1 MEVLQDVPV
10 NDGGGLMDNIGL
22 INSLIVDCNN
32 STKALVSGNYVLY
45 SSINVQMVQKLTELK
60 KGVKNDTEG
69 LMKQIEDLKN
79 LLGVERGQE
88 NAAGSVYNPLDG
100 TLEGREESLRD
111 VIAAEGGG
119 LEPDTDH
126 AGT

>member
-45 SSINVQMVQKLTELK
+45 SSINVQMVQKLNNLK
-60 KGVKNDTEG
+60 EGVKNDTEG

-88 NAAGSVYNPLDG
+88 NVAGSVYNTLDG
-100 TLEGREESLRD
+100 TMEGREESLRD
-111 VIAAEGGG
+111 VITAEGGG
-119 LEPDTDH
+119 LEPDPDH

>member
-1 MEVLQDVPV
+1 MEAVRDLPV

-22 INSLIVDCNN
+22 IDSLIVDCNN
-32 STKALVSGNYVLY
+32 ATKALVCGNYIQHA
-45 SSINVQMVQKLTELK
+45 SIMVNMVKKLSNLK
-60 KGVKNDTEG
+60 AGVKNDTEG

-100 TLEGREESLRD
+100 TMEGREESLRD
-111 VIAAEGGG
+111 VITAEGGG

>member
-45 SSINVQMVQKLTELK
+45 SSINVQMVQKLNNLK
-60 KGVKNDTEG
+60 EGVKNDTEG

-100 TLEGREESLRD
+100 TMEDREESLRD
-111 VIAAEGGG
+111 VITAEGGG

>member
-45 SSINVQMVQKLTELK
+45 SSINVQMVQKLNNLK
-60 KGVKNDTEG
+60 EGVKNDTEG

-100 TLEGREESLRD
+100 TMEGREESLRD

-119 LEPDTDH
+119 LEPDPDH

>member
-1 MEVLQDVPV
+1 MEAVRDLPL

-22 INSLIVDCNN
+22 IDSLIVDCNN
-32 STKALVSGNYVLY
+32 ATKALVCGNYIQY
-45 SSINVQMVQKLTELK
+45 ASIMVNMVKKLSNLK
-60 KGVKNDTEG
+60 AGVKNDTEG
-69 LMKQIEDLKN
+69 LLKQIEDLKN

-100 TLEGREESLRD
+100 TMEGREESLRD
-111 VIAAEGGG
+111 VITSKGGG

>member
-1 MEVLQDVPV
+1 MEVLKDVPV

-45 SSINVQMVQKLTELK
+45 SSINVQMVQKLNNLK
-60 KGVKNDTEG
+60 EGVKNDTEG
-69 LMKQIEDLKN
+69 LLKQIEDLKN

-88 NAAGSVYNPLDG
+88 NAVGSVYNPLDG
-100 TLEGREESLRD
+100 TMEGREESLRD
-111 VIAAEGGG
+111 VITAESGG
-119 LEPDTDH
+119 LEPDPDH

>member
-1 MEVLQDVPV
+1 MDVLKDIPI
-10 NDGGGLMDNIGL
+10 NDGGGFLDNIGL
-22 INSLIVDCNN
+22 IDSLIVDCNN
-32 STKALVSGNYVLY
+32 STKALVSGNYVQY
-45 SSINVQMVQKLTELK
+45 SSINVQMVQKLNNLK
-60 KGVKNDTEG
+60 KAVKNDMEG
-69 LMKQIEDLKN
+69 LLKQIEDLKN

-119 LEPDTDH
+119 LESDPDH